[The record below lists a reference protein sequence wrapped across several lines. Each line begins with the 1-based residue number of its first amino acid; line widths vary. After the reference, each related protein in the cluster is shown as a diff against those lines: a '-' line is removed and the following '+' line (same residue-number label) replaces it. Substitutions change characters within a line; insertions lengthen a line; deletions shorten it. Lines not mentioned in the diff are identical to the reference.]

1 MRILNA
7 HSLTAAGRIP
17 PETAELN
24 LSERDSA
31 LVITAG
37 PEAPELSVGQW
48 LQDDTD
54 PGAGIVWRVRTADEN
69 ASAGTR
75 TYTLEH
81 LIRSL
86 ADRILPNEVKSAA
99 MGGTAAGCT
108 ARQAITYVLGLQG
121 DWILGEFDYN
131 SVSNPYQFSGE
142 TLLAAI
148 ETVSASLEDPVWS
161 YDFTT
166 YPFRL
171 NITRES
177 SAAACEMRAGR
188 NIATLR
194 KTVDRSRLYTRLY
207 PVGKNNLKLNSPG
220 YVEQNKDLWGLV
232 ERTETDQSKRT
243 RAQLEAWA
251 RARLARHCNPVVTVQ
266 ISGADLSAATGE
278 PLDRLVIGR
287 KCRIPLP
294 DLGVVILEKITKLS
308 YRDKVRDPESVT
320 VTLAN
325 NPEDVQSIIRQD
337 RAGGGGA
344 RRTDAEV
351 NEENMLVI
359 GDVES
364 GLYTRITQTASELRR
379 EAHDEAES
387 MRTFVTQTASQ
398 MLQTAENDVESLRT
412 VVQQT
417 ASAIRS
423 EAADQAESLRTL
435 VQQTASS
442 WAANLEQ
449 VAGSDGRVTA
459 ASIALAINQST
470 GETEAKIDANR
481 VYIGNARSTTVI
493 SGKAELTDLQAAN
506 AKIEAVT
513 VVEGS
518 ARYIQSGKVYATS
531 SLSVGYGSGGGGGTF
546 YFRGESYQK
555 TNVVIKNEGGGIVAE
570 GSCLGTGG
578 TNSPIN
584 LSHYHKITVEEG
596 TGTLAGK
603 MVVTLGAAQSTEG
616 SANFNI
622 ADTQVYKDGVAAA
635 RAGVWL
641 YYVQQAG
648 SDHQGTLT
656 ANSYIALGWDDENGQ
671 RVYSDATWLTP
682 AAAPSGITISNP
694 SWAHTPTSGIAYNN
708 NTATFYTQGQS
719 PEANKQLHLEMDQTA
734 WDSGSKVVYVSHTSA
749 ARANSVAQ
757 LNVSIGSFSYGSMG
771 SGSSGTTS
779 TVHKE
784 YSVSKGNN
792 YCWFTVTVAG
802 VTRRIQIHM
811 LS

>member
-69 ASAGTR
+69 AGVGTR

-86 ADRILPNEVKSAA
+86 ADKILPNEVKSTA

-108 ARQAITYVLGLQG
+108 ARQAITYVLGKQSDWTLG
-121 DWILGEFDYN
+121 DFDYD

-161 YDFTT
+161 YDFTV

-171 NITRES
+171 SITRES

-188 NIATLR
+188 NITTLR
-194 KTVDRSRLYTRLY
+194 TTVDRSRLYTRLY
-207 PVGKNNLKLNSPG
+207 PVGKNNLKLDSPG
-220 YVEQNKDLWGLV
+220 YVEQNTATWGV
-232 ERTETDQSKRT
+232 IERTETDQSKRT
-243 RAQLEAWA
+243 KAQLEAWA
-251 RARLARHCNPVVTVQ
+251 RARLARHCDPVVTVQ

-287 KCRIPLP
+287 KCRVPLP
-294 DLGVVILEKITKLS
+294 EAGTVILEKITKLS

-359 GDVES
+359 GDIES

-387 MRTFVTQTASQ
+387 MRTFVIQTASAV
-398 MLQTAENDVESLRT
+398 LQIAENDVDSLRT
-412 VVQQT
+412 VVEQT
-417 ASAIRS
+417 ASQWS
-423 EAADQAESLRTL
+423 
-435 VQQTASS
+435 ASI
-442 WAANLEQ
+442 EQ

-459 ASIALAINQST
+459 ASIAVSINNQT
-470 GETEAKIDANR
+470 G
-481 VYIGNARSTTVI
+481 
-493 SGKAELTDLQAAN
+493 Q
-506 AKIEAVT
+506 
-513 VVEGS
+513 
-518 ARYIQSGKVYATS
+518 GKVLLHGDQIDLDGYVTTI
-531 SLSVGYGSGGGGGTF
+531 SLS
-546 YFRGESYQK
+546 
-555 TNVVIKNEGGGIVAE
+555 
-570 GSCLGTGG
+570 
-578 TNSPIN
+578 
-584 LSHYHKITVEEG
+584 
-596 TGTLAGK
+596 
-603 MVVTLGAAQSTEG
+603 
-616 SANFNI
+616 
-622 ADTQVYKDGVAAA
+622 
-635 RAGVWL
+635 
-641 YYVQQAG
+641 
-648 SDHQGTLT
+648 
-656 ANSYIALGWDDENGQ
+656 ANSYIGADTIEAKDVFYMHSGYLEYGDHYSAIPCNEDLEDEKVVKNLSLTRSGNTYTLSWQEYDGTQHTETFSRATTLGGAWSSGKLTVTASPQGETFERTLSQDSSG
-671 RVYSDATWLTP
+671 ATW
-682 AAAPSGITISNP
+682 SGSTVTVPVKAVYGSQGQYNEPTGWGVTISVA
-694 SWAHTPTSGIAYNN
+694 SKLTTTTVTPTSS
-708 NTATFYTQGQS
+708 QQ
-719 PEANKQLHLEMDQTA
+719 
-734 WDSGSKVVYVSHTSA
+734 
-749 ARANSVAQ
+749 
-757 LNVSIGSFSYGSMG
+757 
-771 SGSSGTTS
+771 
-779 TVHKE
+779 
-784 YSVSKGNN
+784 
-792 YCWFTVTVAG
+792 TVTPPTGYIGFSAVTVEAG
-802 VTRRIQIHM
+802 GGSVPPSSHIQVESGGHYAPSYSAGGTQITSWVSTIRTAVNNSGYFYFDAW
-811 LS
+811 LSDNPSDKKRYYIKF